1 MQKEKR
7 YTVWNAGVL
16 ISFLGIS
23 TMLGMLFRYWRFHET
38 NVVVIYIFSVL
49 LIARF
54 TKGYLYGIVSSVVAL
69 LLFNWFFTE
78 PYFTLKVNDMTYFIT
93 FAIMTFTSIVTSTL
107 TTKAKKSAA
116 DALERERESNAL
128 YQMTNHMTDA
138 EDEDAIGRVT
148 IQVTSEMLN
157 SNTAYIFFHENG
169 YAERTFLQRKD
180 DGSIIRRELAEREE
194 IYRRITQLHGS
205 TDITD
210 TQCYY
215 PIYGKEKILSVLC
228 IPREIGEHMSESQIR
243 MIHSIIE
250 SASLAI
256 ERFRSTQEQI
266 KSKNEVTQ
274 ERYLRNQ
281 GIS

>member
-1 MQKEKR
+1 
-7 YTVWNAGVL
+7 
-16 ISFLGIS
+16 
-23 TMLGMLFRYWRFHET
+23 
-38 NVVVIYIFSVL
+38 
-49 LIARF
+49 
-54 TKGYLYGIVSSVVAL
+54 
-69 LLFNWFFTE
+69 
-78 PYFTLKVNDMTYFIT
+78 
-93 FAIMTFTSIVTSTL
+93 
-107 TTKAKKSAA
+107 
-116 DALERERESNAL
+116 
-128 YQMTNHMTDA
+128 MTDA

-148 IQVTSEMLN
+148 IQVTSELLN
-157 SNTAYIFFHENG
+157 GNTAYIFFHENG

-210 TQCYY
+210 TQYYY